1 MGQAQLLLI
10 VLGVV
15 LVGIAIIAGI
25 QAYTTNNVKASIDA
39 QVHDMMRIASDA
51 QTWVQKPPQ
60 FGGPATYADFS
71 EITDFS
77 VLSYRNTNGTLATSP
92 WTNVN
97 AEYTW
102 NAGPAPTVTSTNAEL
117 GTSVALS
124 ICGIND
130 SDILIETSNVAGT
143 AAVAPACP

>member
-39 QVHDMMRIASDA
+39 QVHDMMRIASDV

-60 FGGPATYADFS
+60 FGGPDTYADFTAV
-71 EITDFS
+71 TDFS
-77 VLSYRNTNGTLATSP
+77 VLNYKNSAGTAADEK

-97 AEYTW
+97 AVYTMAEGTP
-102 NAGPAPTVTSTNAEL
+102 AGVTVTSTNAEL
-117 GTSVALS
+117 GTHVALAV
-124 ICGIND
+124 CGIND
-130 SDILIETSNVAGT
+130 SDIKIATSADG
-143 AAVAPACP
+143 APDPAPSC